1 MGTVK
6 KLYYMWN
13 HSKLLSLEIQS
24 VQEVVHLVPEFL
36 LLWTCHDFLVLSEVD
51 QSLELRGLGKAL
63 DAVCNTDIGI
73 GLRGREVHNR
83 RLQRLQKVCL
93 GPFFASR
100 AALALGRET
109 RCDISWCFI
118 PVPRYRYFS

>member
-1 MGTVK
+1 MIANVATVK

-73 GLRGREVHNR
+73 GLHGRKVHNR
-83 RLQRLQKVCL
+83 
-93 GPFFASR
+93 
-100 AALALGRET
+100 
-109 RCDISWCFI
+109 
-118 PVPRYRYFS
+118 